1 MASNIEKNII
11 HDISNGDVKAFEEL
25 FKTFFPELSF
35 YAIRFVEDMETA
47 EEIIQDIF
55 FNIWDNRAK
64 LKINTSIKSYLYTTV
79 RNTCLNLIKHKK
91 VENKYR
97 EYFSRKLQSDEL
109 DESKWIESNDVQEK
123 ILNAIDKLPEK
134 RQIIFKMSRFEDL
147 SYKEIASKL
156 DISVK
161 TVENQMGS
169 ALKFLR
175 QELKDYLPLI
185 ILLKYLL

>member
-1 MASNIEKNII
+1 MVPDIEKNIMN
-11 HDISNGDVKAFEEL
+11 DISNGDVKAFEDL

-55 FNIWDNRAK
+55 FNIWENRAK

-97 EYFSRKLQSDEL
+97 EHFSRKLQSDEL
-109 DESKWIESNDVQEK
+109 DESKWIETSDLQEK
-123 ILNAIDKLPEK
+123 ISDAINKLPEK
-134 RQIIFKMSRFEDL
+134 RQIIFKMSRFEEL

-175 QELKDYLPLI
+175 EELKDYLPLL
-185 ILLKYLL
+185 ILLKYLF

>member
-1 MASNIEKNII
+1 MVPDIEKNIMN
-11 HDISNGDVKAFEEL
+11 DISNGDVKAFEEL

-35 YAIRFVEDMETA
+35 YAIRFVEDMDTA

-55 FNIWDNRAK
+55 FNVWENRAK

-97 EYFSRKLQSDEL
+97 EHFSRKLQSDEL
-109 DESKWIESNDVQEK
+109 DESKWIESNDLQEK
-123 ILNAIDKLPEK
+123 ILGAIDKLPEK
-134 RQIIFKMSRFEDL
+134 RQIIFKMSRFEEL

-175 QELKDYLPLI
+175 EELKDYLPLL
-185 ILLKYLL
+185 ILLKYFF